1 MHDDRWIRIRSLFRE
16 AQELQPEAWSAFLQ
30 NACPDDPEM
39 QEEVVRLLRQFDKP
53 DTFLEPPQIP
63 IPKKE
68 AAAPTPETIGPY
80 QIKRVIAQGGMGVV
94 YEAIDT
100 RLEKRVALKT
110 VQASL
115 SQNPGIRRRFEQEA
129 KTLAQLKNPH
139 FVEIYSIQD
148 DGADTYIVMEYVE
161 GITLAE
167 YIQKKGAMP
176 WQQALELGTQLLKAL
191 SNAHQKGIIHR
202 DLKPGNIM
210 LTRDA
215 DGVPLV
221 KVLDFGISKRISTEA
236 TATIT
241 QGAIGTLFYMS
252 PEQIR
257 GLSTVDA
264 RSDLYALAVTLYE
277 TMTGVLPYD
286 ISQDQFQIR
295 QQIVEGHIPL
305 IHKQRPDIPIAFSS
319 FFEQALQRDP
329 EKRYPDA
336 LSMRD
341 ALLTIK
347 EAIKGVQAPPHKVF
361 SAGKA
366 ILGIAVILLLT
377 GLLWLMNSTSR
388 TSVQESVATPA
399 VTDEQTDP
407 LPDSFETNEAA
418 TLAVSSDII
427 ASDSTPEI
435 VRVPPQSIAPQQPVD
450 TFTVVDSTES
460 IPSDSLEQPLADS
473 SFTSPPAKASLS
485 VLISPV
491 GDLFINDDIVGRQI
505 SMEDFQIDAIPQV
518 LRVEQPDFG
527 TWECEVDLTDVSS
540 QTIAVNFLQKIPVT
554 IAANDSETNRPLS
567 GAAIY
572 VDGVLQPDPT
582 PQTIELTPGLRLIR
596 VEIDGYEQVSLF
608 SEEFEACTQP
618 VGGGINFDAA
628 QSSSNMRVVAQMK
641 AN

>member
-16 AQELQPEAWSAFLQ
+16 AQELQPEAWAAFLQ

-39 QEEVVRLLRQFDKP
+39 QEEIVRLLRQFDKP

-63 IPKKE
+63 LPEKE

-115 SQNPGIRRRFEQEA
+115 SQNPGVRRRFEQEA

-176 WQQALELGTQLLKAL
+176 WQQALELGAQLLKAL

-329 EKRYPDA
+329 ENRYPDA

-341 ALLTIK
+341 ALLAIK
-347 EAIKGVQAPPHKVF
+347 EAIKGTQAPPHKVF

-407 LPDSFETNEAA
+407 LPDSFETNEPA

-427 ASDSTPEI
+427 ARDSTPEI

-450 TFTVVDSTES
+450 TFTVADSTGS
-460 IPSDSLEQPLADS
+460 IPSDSLELPLADS

-527 TWECEVDLTDVSS
+527 NWECEVDLTDVSS

-554 IAANDSETNRPLS
+554 ITANDSETNQPLS